1 MFLVDGGQEGGEHLT
16 RSVRGSTLPTVAI
29 IQTFLAATIE
39 SSSISNLNIL
49 EVFKSLD
56 LSPSASD
63 IAQYYTVERNYIATS
78 DR

>member
-1 MFLVDGGQEGGEHLT
+1 MFLVDRGEEGGVHLT
-16 RSVRGSTLPTVAI
+16 RPVRGSTLPQVAI

-63 IAQYYTVERNYIATS
+63 ITQFNTVERNYC
-78 DR
+78 DK